1 MDVWPVPSSSQ
12 LFALNSPIIL
22 RSCFLNVKHL
32 PILEPSPC
40 LVPTSCSFHLSI
52 HFQPGLSRIFRY
64 AFCIYSTVTNT
75 TMTIETQCVG
85 KSFVLAVSTSP
96 AFVIFQSFKCGGG
109 FWMSDPL
116 HYWSNT
122 RDAMLHSLQ
131 WETNAGMLADPASWR
146 LSLLLFFR
154 SHLCSNGLILLFL
167 LFCNSWISE

>member
-1 MDVWPVPSSSQ
+1 MANIPWPWPCSQGHHLLGSAVCCLSLEKCVLQLFQSGLAATQEQHFYLMDVWPVPSSSQ

-109 FWMSDPL
+109 F
-116 HYWSNT
+116 
-122 RDAMLHSLQ
+122 
-131 WETNAGMLADPASWR
+131 
-146 LSLLLFFR
+146 
-154 SHLCSNGLILLFL
+154 
-167 LFCNSWISE
+167 